1 MEIFSHTALHKI
13 AQLCNFA
20 ENNASM
26 STIETKEQIIK
37 VARKLFSKQGIG
49 NITMNDVAKA
59 ANKSRRTVYTYFQS
73 KEQLLEAS
81 IEMEVRKISAAV
93 TKVAISDLPADKKL
107 IKLIFVRLQM
117 TRNIVR
123 RNGCLHSDYILI
135 VEHIRKSFD
144 AKEIALFRHI
154 IAEGNQKGIFNS
166 ESPDLAARFL
176 HFCLKGIEIPFING
190 IISRN
195 NDDRFAYHFTEKVI
209 LSALGHKASIN
220 AQQQ

>member
-1 MEIFSHTALHKI
+1 MK
-13 AQLCNFA
+13 
-20 ENNASM
+20 M
-26 STIETKEQIIK
+26 STIETRELLIK

-49 NITMNDVAKA
+49 NITMNDIAKA

-73 KEQLLEAS
+73 KEELLEAS
-81 IEMEVRKISAAV
+81 IEMEVKKISAAV
-93 TKVAISDLPADKKL
+93 TKVAVSNLPADKKI

-144 AKEIALFRHI
+144 NKEIALFRHI
-154 IAEGNQKGIFNS
+154 ITEGNQKGIFNS

-190 IISRN
+190 IINRN
-195 NDDRFAYHFTEKVI
+195 NDDEFVYHFTERVI
-209 LSALGHKASIN
+209 LNALGHKATENIR
-220 AQQQ
+220 

>member
-1 MEIFSHTALHKI
+1 
-13 AQLCNFA
+13 
-20 ENNASM
+20 M
-26 STIETKEQIIK
+26 STIETRELLIK

-49 NITMNDVAKA
+49 NITMNDIAKA
-59 ANKSRRTVYTYFQS
+59 ANKSRRTVYSYFQS
-73 KEQLLEAS
+73 KEELLEAS
-81 IEMEVRKISAAV
+81 IEMEVKKIYTAV
-93 TKVAISDLPADKKL
+93 TKVAMSDLPADKKIVRL
-107 IKLIFVRLQM
+107 VFVRLRM

-190 IISRN
+190 IINRN
-195 NDDRFAYHFTEKVI
+195 NDDKFVYNFTEKVI
-209 LSALGHKASIN
+209 LSALGHKATTNI
-220 AQQQ
+220 Q

>member
-1 MEIFSHTALHKI
+1 
-13 AQLCNFA
+13 
-20 ENNASM
+20 
-26 STIETKEQIIK
+26 
-37 VARKLFSKQGIG
+37 
-49 NITMNDVAKA
+49 MNDIAKA

-73 KEQLLEAS
+73 KEELLEAS
-81 IEMEVRKISAAV
+81 IEMEVKKIYTAV
-93 TKVAISDLPADKKL
+93 TKVAMSDLPADKKIVRL
-107 IKLIFVRLQM
+107 VFVRLRM

-154 IAEGNQKGIFNS
+154 ITEGNQKGIFNS

-190 IISRN
+190 IINRN
-195 NDDRFAYHFTEKVI
+195 NDDQFVYNFTERVI
-209 LSALGHKASIN
+209 LSALGHKATTNI
-220 AQQQ
+220 Q

>member
-81 IEMEVRKISAAV
+81 IEMEVRKISEAV

-135 VEHIRKSFD
+135 VEHIRKNFD

-154 IAEGNQKGIFNS
+154 IAEGNQKGVFNS

-220 AQQQ
+220 ALQQ

>member
-1 MEIFSHTALHKI
+1 
-13 AQLCNFA
+13 
-20 ENNASM
+20 M
-26 STIETKEQIIK
+26 STIETREQIIS
-37 VARKLFSKQGIG
+37 VARRLFSKQGIG

-59 ANKSRRTVYTYFQS
+59 ANKSRRTLYTYFQS

-81 IEMEVRKISAAV
+81 IEMEVKKISAAV
-93 TKVAISDLPADKKL
+93 TKVAMSNLPADKKI
-107 IKLIFVRLQM
+107 IKLVFVRLQM

-135 VEHIRKSFD
+135 VEHIRKTFD

-154 IAEGNQKGIFNS
+154 ITEGNQKGLFNS

-190 IISRN
+190 IINRN
-195 NDDRFAYHFTEKVI
+195 NDDKFVYNFTERVI
-209 LSALGHKASIN
+209 LNALGHKATVNI
-220 AQQQ
+220 Q